1 MKKNVA
7 LILLSI
13 LTLTSC
19 GKYTFENSSYDK
31 GGIINYS
38 KDEDMVLDG
47 LDNEDVYKNLEVFE
61 IYEPEFQST
70 LSTKVYEGKNG
81 WYFYQYVNDT
91 TVMYSKNK
99 QVYQNEDMLSY
110 LFSKDN

>member
-1 MKKNVA
+1 MKKSTA

-19 GKYTFENSSYDK
+19 NKYTFENSSYDK

-61 IYEPEFQST
+61 IYEPEFQTT
-70 LSTKVYEGKNG
+70 LSTKVYEGKHSSGFTLICNSTPS
-81 WYFYQYVNDT
+81 F
-91 TVMYSKNK
+91 
-99 QVYQNEDMLSY
+99 
-110 LFSKDN
+110 